1 MSPAP
6 VPDTNDETIILNSS
20 SNTNVLNVLSSSD
33 ELDHNQFNEQHMDLG
48 LVFFFDLI
56 SYIMFIIV
64 R

>member
-6 VPDTNDETIILNSS
+6 DMTDETIILNSS

-48 LVFFFDLI
+48 LVCLFFFDLI
-56 SYIMFIIV
+56 FYIILL
-64 R
+64 